1 MQELGK
7 LHSSLVKKRKYQET
21 LDTKIATHEAE
32 VLILEETIKSKK
44 ATLENSTNKE
54 QQCEKKLGVAQM
66 FDDTNDRISELE
78 STAEDTEGKLED
90 VGGEVESLRGEV
102 EELREELQRVMRQK
116 KARSSLS

>member
-44 ATLENSTNKE
+44 ATLANSTTKE
-54 QQCEKKLGVAQM
+54 QKKLGVAKL
-66 FDDTNDRISELE
+66 FDDTNDRISDLE

-90 VGGEVESLRGEV
+90 VGGEVDSLRGEV
-102 EELREELQRVMRQK
+102 EELREELQRIMRQK

>member
-44 ATLENSTNKE
+44 ATLANSTTKD
-54 QQCEKKLGVAQM
+54 EKKLGVAQM

-90 VGGEVESLRGEV
+90 VGGEVDSLRGV
-102 EELREELQRVMRQK
+102 EELREELQRIMRQK

>member
-1 MQELGK
+1 LQELGK
-7 LHSSLVKKRKYQET
+7 LHSSLVRKRKYQET

-44 ATLENSTNKE
+44 ATLANSTTKD
-54 QQCEKKLGVAQM
+54 EKKLGVAQM

-90 VGGEVESLRGEV
+90 VGGEVDSLRGEV
-102 EELREELQRVMRQK
+102 EELREELQRIMRQK